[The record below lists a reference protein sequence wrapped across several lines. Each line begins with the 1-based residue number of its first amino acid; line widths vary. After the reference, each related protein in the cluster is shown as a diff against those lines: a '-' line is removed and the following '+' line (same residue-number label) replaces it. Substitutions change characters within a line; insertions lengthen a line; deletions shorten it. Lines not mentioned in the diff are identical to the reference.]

1 MAKRKKR
8 RRYHATHI
16 PSFKLQT
23 KSIIP
28 TQLPRNPTTNA
39 INYKQIRNNIRNE
52 LSTIIKKAIAEQK
65 KPLIPTPKEIYK
77 SNKKKNRKKAREK
90 RKERKEKVKQL
101 QQKPQQEQPKQTP
114 QFEPEPEPIEE
125 PIPWQDA
132 TRDEDYRTET
142 LDYDDT
148 DNYIEDL
155 ISMIQSVSDTLQ
167 ETYGKWYMGA
177 EQWILE
183 LNKLEYWLEEALQ
196 LPYDT
201 KLAICDTLEGNS
213 YLEEVR
219 NVMHL
224 EHYKEV
230 EQSIVAV
237 TDEIISI
244 IESAY

>member
-8 RRYHATHI
+8 KHR
-16 PSFKLQT
+16 PSAKYLLFASKSKPT
-23 KSIIP
+23 SIIP
-28 TQLPRNPTTNA
+28 TITKKPTKSA
-39 INYKQIRNNIRNE
+39 DYKQIRNEIR
-52 LSTIIKKAIAEQK
+52 KAFSDQK
-65 KPLIPTPKEIYK
+65 QVKIETPSKTYT
-77 SNKKKNRKKAREK
+77 SNRKKNRKEARQ
-90 RKERKEKVKQL
+90 RRKEKKQKRK
-101 QQKPQQEQPKQTP
+101 QQQQPKQSP
-114 QFEPEPEPIEE
+114 QPEPEPTT
-125 PIPWQDA
+125 WQDA
-132 TRDEDYRTET
+132 DRDEDYRTET

-155 ISMIQSVSDTLQ
+155 ISMIQTVSDTLQ
-167 ETYGKWYMGA
+167 ETYGKWYMGT
-177 EQWILE
+177 EQWLLE

-196 LPYDT
+196 LPYDS
-201 KLAICDTLEGNS
+201 KIAICNTLEGNS